1 MADTKVSDLTPITVP
16 SANDV
21 LYIIE
26 DSSTPASKKITFNNL
41 VGNSITD
48 LNSQVIDIS
57 ANLQNVSTFTDNIST
72 FARQTEFNALSSN
85 VLELSGDIFNLNTDT
100 NEVIDIKLPAIEG
113 LLKTGVSDSFVIGSS
128 TFTFLS
134 GVLTS
139 VT

>member
-26 DSSTPASKKITFNNL
+26 NSSTPASKKITFNNL

-48 LNSQVIDIS
+48 LNSQVTDIS
-57 ANLQNVSTFTDNIST
+57 ANLENVSTFTGNVST
-72 FARQTEFNALSSN
+72 FAQQTKFNTLSSN
-85 VLELSGDIFNLNTDT
+85 VIELSGNVNNLHIDNS
-100 NEVIDIKLPAIEG
+100 EVIDVKLPVIEG
-113 LLKTGVSDSFVIGSS
+113 LLTSGVSNSIVIGSS